1 MCCYILG
8 PKTQGAMQQLQMQQQ
23 QLISQLQLVQQR
35 ILLVSWSYCKFLPLS
50 LSLSLSLFLSLISFN
65 MVSQSLFFMYFQ
77 YLLHWLERKTKNKV
91 WIVLQSLSPIPHFH
105 FWKLILVTTFSCQI
119 FIKEKMIFKNEFG
132 KKMLESIYKKHW
144 HTKTVRIFKKR
155 DIYYYQFKQNILLF

>member
-50 LSLSLSLFLSLISFN
+50 LSLSLFLSLISFN

-91 WIVLQSLSPIPHFH
+91 SIVLQSLSPIPHFH
-105 FWKLILVTTFSCQI
+105 CWKLILVTNFSCQI
-119 FIKEKMIFKNEFG
+119 FTKEKMIFKNEFG
-132 KKMLESIYKKHW
+132 KKMLESTYKKHS
-144 HTKTVRIFKKR
+144 HTKMVRIF
-155 DIYYYQFKQNILLF
+155 